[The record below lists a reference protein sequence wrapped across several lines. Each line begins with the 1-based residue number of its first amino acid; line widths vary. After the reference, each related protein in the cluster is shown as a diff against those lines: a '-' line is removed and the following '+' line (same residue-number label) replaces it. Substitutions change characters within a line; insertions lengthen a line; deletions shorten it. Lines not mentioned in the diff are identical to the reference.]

1 MFALEYPSYEKIED
15 TYRIA
20 GARVELLPMGAD
32 GIVSEALAKT
42 SADVLHVS
50 PYRSFPSGVTA
61 SASKK
66 HEFLRWAGQGRRFV
80 VEDDFESEF
89 SLFRKTKETI
99 FALSG
104 DDNVV
109 YLSTFSQPIS
119 PSLRVGYMVLPRKL
133 VQRYDSRLGFYSCT
147 VPTFE
152 QLLLAELIGR
162 GDFERRVN
170 RVRRGKRQEARGERR
185 NRVLGP
191 KRRPHLPSL
200 RYLLRPS
207 LRVRSSCLILWLAA
221 AVAIA
226 SVTRN
231 VVVNSAQLPGLSTG
245 NQPISTATAERTAY
259 RQTPKAAIRSG

>member
-1 MFALEYPSYEKIED
+1 M
-15 TYRIA
+15 
-20 GARVELLPMGAD
+20 
-32 GIVSEALAKT
+32 SEALAKT

-109 YLSTFSQPIS
+109 YLSTFSRTIS

-170 RVRRGKRQEARGERR
+170 RVRRGKRQEARGEARGERR
-185 NRVLGP
+185 E
-191 KRRPHLPSL
+191 
-200 RYLLRPS
+200 
-207 LRVRSSCLILWLAA
+207 
-221 AVAIA
+221 
-226 SVTRN
+226 
-231 VVVNSAQLPGLSTG
+231 AQ
-245 NQPISTATAERTAY
+245 
-259 RQTPKAAIRSG
+259 